1 MPYRTRM
8 TTMFAALVAFAATAC
23 SDSTGARTGQLSLRL
38 TDAPGDV
45 VKAVVTIDQ
54 IYVVPGE
61 DDETGRTVLRDE
73 DVTVDLLTLA
83 NETADLV
90 DDFVLPA
97 GTYHQLRF
105 VVSGAYIE
113 VENADGTTSVYA
125 TSPNYAG
132 LPPGETVDGQLKTPS
147 FSTSGFKVI
156 LPGEGLTVPAGG
168 AKVMLVDFDVSQSF
182 GHDAGNS
189 GSWVLTPVVKA
200 TDIALSGGITV
211 TLAKPA
217 TLTLPT
223 GVAMTDFK
231 AVLTDAAADA
241 DTVAFTDANADGVFE
256 AAFPFEPAGTY
267 TLNLAAPTGV
277 TFTTTETRPVTIT
290 LTSGGT
296 VTQAFNLATVT
307 K

>member
-1 MPYRTRM
+1 MSRTRF
-8 TTMFAALVAFAATAC
+8 TAAVASLAVLAAAAC
-23 SDSTGARTGQLSLRL
+23 SDGTSARTGQLSLRL

-45 VKAVVTIDQ
+45 VKAVVTIDR
-54 IYVVPGE
+54 IYLVQAEEG
-61 DDETGRTVLRDE
+61 DAGRTVLMDD

-83 NETADLV
+83 NETAGLV
-90 DDFVLPA
+90 DDVVLPA

-113 VENADGTTSVYA
+113 VENADGGTSVYA

-132 LPPGETVDGQLKTPS
+132 LPVGETVDGQLKTPS

-156 LPGEGLTVPAGG
+156 LPGEGLVVPAGG

-182 GHDAGNS
+182 GREAGSS
-189 GSWVLTPVVKA
+189 GSWVLRPVVKA
-200 TDIALSGGITV
+200 TDIALSGGITA
-211 TLAKPA
+211 TLTKPS

-223 GVAMTDFK
+223 GVAMTDFT

-241 DTVAFTDANADGVFE
+241 DTVAFTDANSDGVFE
-256 AAFPFEPAGTY
+256 AAFPFEAAGTY

-277 TFTTTETRPVTIT
+277 TFTTTETRPVTVT
-290 LTSGGT
+290 LAAGGS
-296 VTQAFNLATVT
+296 VTQAFTLATVT